1 MNFKRFIS
9 ILLICIC
16 LFTTIS
22 TTYADTDNIDK
33 YTEDCYKQGKFETVE
48 LEIETGWLSGEYLSS
63 TMNIYTPYNYNMHTK
78 YNCIVLLCDNY
89 ILEQSRNQII
99 NLYDW
104 LIYDNIT
111 KPFII
116 VEIPIPT
123 KYDEA
128 TYRLFAYNI
137 RNHYLPYISDNY
149 SVYATGS
156 GLNGWIEGRDYTGVI
171 GIKNGSSF
179 AYQSCMVWNRDIFG
193 SYYFGDPGERL
204 NAKSISNYINTD
216 ELYTINVL
224 NFDDYT
230 GSSTLNNSNNMYKI
244 FKKRCK
250 TLNVNQFILDKRDI
264 ILTLYTAI
272 PTLFKNDVNN
282 KIYIAAKNLLNSSK
296 HTHIY
301 KDNKCIICGR
311 NPIFWQ
317 DDLPRRYYTKCPH
330 QGKVVEV
337 DYTTK
342 NYWYEKSEEYTKH
355 MLVYLPYDYD
365 ETKQYDVLILLHGHT
380 LDRTAI
386 MNKITTFNYG
396 VKSTFRDMFDWVFYD
411 KLTPSK
417 IIVTLDTP
425 LESDHKFRDMMYEI
439 RYDVLPTIANN
450 FATYAKDGS
459 EESLIAARDHFG
471 CGGSSNG
478 AGYTHGGALY
488 ANMDMFGSII
498 LMSGGMNQ
506 VRQANDILKYENYKL
521 NCFVRAGGTE
531 DPLYPEIVNGFNYVI
546 KKVDYLEENKNAY
559 LFEVTAGHNG
569 RVSYTSLVSALQ
581 ILFQP
586 MNLESE
592 KEIG

>member
-1 MNFKRFIS
+1 MCLLLS
-9 ILLICIC
+9 ILFILTSIN
-16 LFTTIS
+16 TV
-22 TTYADTDNIDK
+22 YADDTNNID
-33 YTEDCYKQGKFETVE
+33 EYKTNCDEQGNIENVE
-48 LEIETGWLSGEYLSS
+48 VQIETDWLSDEYILSN
-63 TMNIYTPYNYNMHTK
+63 MNIYTPYNYNINTK
-78 YNCIVLLCDNY
+78 YNIIILLVDSY
-89 ILEQSRNQII
+89 IIEENREQVK

-104 LIYDNIT
+104 IISKNLC
-111 KPFII
+111 KPFILA
-116 VEIPIPT
+116 EIPIPKKT
-123 KYDEA
+123 DEA
-128 TYRLFAYNI
+128 SYRLFGYNI
-137 RNHYLPYISDNY
+137 RNYYLPYISDNY
-149 SVYATGS
+149 SVYAHKGT
-156 GLNGWIEGRDYTGVI
+156 LDEWIEGREYTGVI

-179 AYQSCMVWNRDIFG
+179 AYRSCMIWNRDIFG

-204 NAKSISNYINTD
+204 NAKSISNYINSD
-216 ELYTINVL
+216 ELYEINTL
-224 NFDDYT
+224 NIDDYT
-230 GSSTLNNSNNMYKI
+230 GSYTLNNSNNMYKI

-250 TLNVNQFILDKRDI
+250 TLNVNQFILDKNDI
-264 ILTLYTAI
+264 ILRLYTAI
-272 PTLFKNDVNN
+272 PSLFKNNANN
-282 KIYIAAKNLLNSSK
+282 MLYNQAKKLLNSTK

-311 NPIFWQ
+311 NPIFYQ
-317 DDLPRRYYTKCPH
+317 DNLPSRYYTKCPH
-330 QGKVVEV
+330 QGNIVEV
-337 DYTTK
+337 EYTTK

-380 LDRTAI
+380 LDRTAM

-425 LESDHKFRDMMYEI
+425 LEADHKWRDMMYEI
-439 RYDVLPTIANN
+439 RYDVLPTLANN

-488 ANMDMFGSII
+488 ANMDMFGSIL

-506 VRQANDILKYENYKL
+506 VRQAEDILKYNDYKL
-521 NCFVRAGGTE
+521 NCFIRAGGIE
-531 DPLYPEIVNGFNYVI
+531 DPLYPEIVNGFNYVL
-546 KKVDYLEENKNAY
+546 KKVNYLKENKNAY

-581 ILFQP
+581 VLFQP